1 MSSYAE
7 HYQVKV
13 GRAIAEVFQKILPW
27 HLLSHMNYILS
38 WERRMGRDTLVTV
51 SQALCDHTKQRAYT
65 QRGFDILKG
74 FEFTETKCVNCHK
87 ILVLEIR
94 KFDR

>member
-1 MSSYAE
+1 
-7 HYQVKV
+7 
-13 GRAIAEVFQKILPW
+13 
-27 HLLSHMNYILS
+27 
-38 WERRMGRDTLVTV
+38 MGRDTLVTV
-51 SQALCDHTKQRAYT
+51 SQALCDHTKQRVYT

-74 FEFTETKCVNCHK
+74 FELTETKCINCHK